1 MFLIIHETCTDSLI
15 SILKNEMLFR
25 SSKIESLGLSHGQGS
40 KHRRLSTDP
49 HISLTNSNFG
59 ELYDEVDGVYF
70 RLLRVDSPIDVHH
83 GGNCIMVFSKEL
95 LDSYNFI
102 LNTEENFGF
111 CIAQEGKEANAQFSG
126 EPGMTIFT
134 KEKLSLL
141 NNYEFDPYS
150 SEIVITDNVDFKF
163 LKSIFI
169 KEAFQTDRLLDIC
182 RSKNIQ
188 IYTI

>member
-1 MFLIIHETCTDSLI
+1 MFLIIHETVSDSLI

-25 SSKIESLGLSHGQGS
+25 SSKVQSLGLSSGQGR
-40 KHRRLSTDP
+40 KHRRLSLDP
-49 HISLTNSNFG
+49 YVSLTNPNFD

-70 RLLRVDSPIDVHH
+70 RLLKADSPIDVYH

-95 LDSYNFI
+95 LDSYSFI

-141 NNYEFDPYS
+141 NNYQFDPYS
-150 SEIVITDNVDFKF
+150 SEIVITDNVNLKF
-163 LKSIFI
+163 LKSIFV
-169 KEAFQTDRLLDIC
+169 KKAYQSERLINMC